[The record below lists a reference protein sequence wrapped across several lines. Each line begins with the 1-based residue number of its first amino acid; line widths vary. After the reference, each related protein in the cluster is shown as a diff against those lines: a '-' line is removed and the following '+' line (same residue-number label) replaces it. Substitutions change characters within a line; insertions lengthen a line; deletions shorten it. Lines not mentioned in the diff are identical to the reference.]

1 MDIRAIIFD
10 KDGTLADFGATFNR
24 ATRLV
29 LDELCHG
36 DMDLMEQAAEVLN
49 YDLSG
54 NLIKD
59 NSVIIAGSG
68 IDIAEVLS
76 TVLPI
81 EDVEDFGAVIDAMF
95 GEITLN
101 TVQALP
107 GVQEALEHLHERQL
121 LLGVATNDAQ
131 ANAED
136 QLEAMQIDHVFEHV
150 FGADSGYGPKPGSGM
165 IDAFVELLGLRPEQ
179 VLMVGDSIH
188 DMQAGRAA
196 GVKTCAVETGPATRE
211 ELEPHADM
219 ILLSIAELPMVLF
232 P

>member
-29 LDELCHG
+29 LDELCNG

-68 IDIAEVLS
+68 VDIAEVLS

-81 EDVEDFGAVIDAMF
+81 EDVEDFGGVIDAMF

>member
-59 NSVIIAGSG
+59 NSIIIAGSG

-81 EDVEDFGAVIDAMF
+81 EDVEDFGGVIDAMF

-107 GVQEALEHLHERQL
+107 GVQDALEHLHERQL
-121 LLGVATNDAQ
+121 FLGVATNDAQ

-219 ILLSIAELPMVLF
+219 ILLSITELPMVLF

>member
-29 LDELCHG
+29 LDELCNG

-81 EDVEDFGAVIDAMF
+81 EDVEDFGGVIDAMF

-107 GVQEALEHLHERQL
+107 GVQDALEHLHERQL
-121 LLGVATNDAQ
+121 FLGVATNDAQ